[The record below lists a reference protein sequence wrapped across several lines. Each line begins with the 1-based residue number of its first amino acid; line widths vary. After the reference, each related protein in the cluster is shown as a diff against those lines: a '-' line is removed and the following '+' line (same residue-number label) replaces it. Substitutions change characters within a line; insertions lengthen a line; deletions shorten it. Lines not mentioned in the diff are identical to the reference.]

1 MCLITFAYKTHPKY
15 SLILLANR
23 DEFYQRASLAIHF
36 WPDHEQV
43 LAGRD
48 LEQMGTWLGINK
60 EGKFSAVTNF
70 RDGANM
76 NKSKKSRGELTAN
89 FLTGSHDA
97 KSYLAQLDKEKSKY
111 GDFNLLT
118 GDKTGLYYCSNR
130 GGQTQQLKPGIY
142 GMSNALLDTP
152 WPKLTQVRQAL
163 SNTIEDDLIS
173 EQALFEIMLSEQRA
187 TDSNL
192 PDTGVTL
199 EWERLLSSSFIRS
212 ECYGTRAITLLLQEL
227 DGSTTIVEQGYDYNG
242 PLERSEHQLTLPA
255 LG

>member
-1 MCLITFAYKTHPKY
+1 M
-15 SLILLANR
+15 
-23 DEFYQRASLAIHF
+23 HF
-36 WPDHEQV
+36 WPDQAHV

-70 RDGANM
+70 RDGNNM
-76 NKSKKSRGELTAN
+76 AKSKKSRGELTAN
-89 FLTGSHDA
+89 FLTGPHDA
-97 KSYLAQLDKEKSKY
+97 KSYLAQLEKAKSQY

-130 GGQTQQLKPGIY
+130 GGQTQQLKPGVY

-152 WPKLTQVRQAL
+152 WPKLSQVKQAL
-163 SNTIEDDLIS
+163 SDTIESEIIS
-173 EQALFEIMLSEQRA
+173 ERVLFEIMLNDQRA
-187 TDSNL
+187 ADENL
-192 PDTGVTL
+192 PDTGVPI

-212 ECYGTRAITLLLQEL
+212 ETYGTRAITLLLQKP
-227 DGSTTIVEQGYDYNG
+227 DGYTTVVEQGYDYNG
-242 PLERSEHQLTLPA
+242 PLERSEYQLTLPA